1 MLVCACRMVQ
11 LGSCWAWFSSV
22 WFICSLP
29 FRFAWLRA
37 SCSKAPFGSKRC
49 HGSFLLGH
57 FSLYSAS
64 WQNFR
69 ELGTWLISLWVSGF
83 RWCSLWCVFCRLKR
97 QFLLCSSPLSWS
109 KSRIWWGKS
118 TWMIQISR
126 SIQFTGLHSKF
137 HLKLLD
143 KIQLQFVMAVRP
155 SKCPNTTRLP
165 HTRILWIKWPP
176 PKHLPIMN
184 LLSHLRTRSNSP
196 QILVTK
202 APITANSFIK
212 TKRLNLMIKN
222 KIQIN
227 AHTQT
232 QEIARN
238 RMRIQYNRKL
248 SGNSFLFL
256 RLFIDFS
263 ILSLGIMNVAQ
274 VYRKVSFHIT
284 CSMLTFP
291 FLRLL
296 YHPTHSFSPPSL
308 TFSSQ

>member
-1 MLVCACRMVQ
+1 
-11 LGSCWAWFSSV
+11 
-22 WFICSLP
+22 
-29 FRFAWLRA
+29 
-37 SCSKAPFGSKRC
+37 
-49 HGSFLLGH
+49 
-57 FSLYSAS
+57 
-64 WQNFR
+64 
-69 ELGTWLISLWVSGF
+69 
-83 RWCSLWCVFCRLKR
+83 
-97 QFLLCSSPLSWS
+97 
-109 KSRIWWGKS
+109 
-118 TWMIQISR
+118 
-126 SIQFTGLHSKF
+126 
-137 HLKLLD
+137 
-143 KIQLQFVMAVRP
+143 
-155 SKCPNTTRLP
+155 
-165 HTRILWIKWPP
+165 
-176 PKHLPIMN
+176 
-184 LLSHLRTRSNSP
+184 
-196 QILVTK
+196 
-202 APITANSFIK
+202 
-212 TKRLNLMIKN
+212 MIKN